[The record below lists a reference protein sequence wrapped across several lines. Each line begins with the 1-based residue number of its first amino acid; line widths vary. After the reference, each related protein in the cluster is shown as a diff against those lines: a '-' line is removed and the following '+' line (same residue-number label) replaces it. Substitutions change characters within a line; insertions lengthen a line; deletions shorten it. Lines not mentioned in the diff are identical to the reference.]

1 MVAADIAGAEARD
14 TAMTVTV
21 LVVDDQL
28 PFRRAAAE
36 MLGHLAGFELLG
48 EARSGE
54 EGVELVRRL
63 EPQMVLMDV
72 RLPGIEGTEATRR
85 ILASR
90 PDTVVVLVSTYPRSA
105 LPEDVATCGAAG
117 FLPKEQLG
125 PETLAAMAGTPPM

>member
-72 RLPGIEGTEATRR
+72 RLPGIDGTEATRR
-85 ILASR
+85 ILSAR
-90 PDTVVVLVSTYPRSA
+90 PGTVVVLVSTYPRSV
-105 LPEDVATCGAAG
+105 LPADIATCGAAG

-125 PETLAAMAGTPPM
+125 PEILAAFAGSPPR

>member
-1 MVAADIAGAEARD
+1 MAAA
-14 TAMTVTV
+14 VTV

-36 MLGHLAGFELLG
+36 MFRLLG
-48 EARSGE
+48 GFDLVGEAQSGE
-54 EGVELVRRL
+54 EGVELALRL

-90 PDTVVVLVSTYPRSA
+90 PDTVVVLVSTYPRSS
-105 LPEDVATCGAAG
+105 LPADIATCGAAG
-117 FLPKEQLG
+117 FLPKERLG
-125 PETLAAMAGTPPM
+125 PDTLAAIAGTRPT